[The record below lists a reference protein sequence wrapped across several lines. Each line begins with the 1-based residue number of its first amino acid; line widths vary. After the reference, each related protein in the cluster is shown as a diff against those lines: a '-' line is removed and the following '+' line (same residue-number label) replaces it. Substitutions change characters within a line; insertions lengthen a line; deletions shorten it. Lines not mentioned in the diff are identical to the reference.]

1 MEWVVLC
8 ELNDLFQLQAA
19 KALLESNGIESEVL
33 SLHDA
38 VYPSISRYRLVVP
51 SENVVRARGL
61 LKEKEDE

>member
-33 SLHDA
+33 SLHDY
-38 VYPSISRYRLVVP
+38 V
-51 SENVVRARGL
+51 
-61 LKEKEDE
+61 